1 MNENINKKFDVKNFD
16 YDKCY
21 EEVKENASKNINII
35 VCGATGVGKSSLIN
49 DFFEFDKDRDA
60 PVGSSGKPQTRGI
73 HEYHSKSIT
82 LFDTEGYEVENSST
96 PETSAFYKNI
106 IDLIDERK
114 NTYSADLDMHI
125 HEVWYCI
132 NNRFMD
138 LDEKLIKDIQARNI
152 PVCVIITKV
161 DNLDENE
168 VAQIKDAVGN
178 AGKRNRINGVE
189 VFTYST
195 NSDLGDEYVQKSEI
209 NSWAHH
215 NLDDYLRE
223 SFIPSL
229 KKAQGQM
236 AEMMIKHKI
245 PKYAVVA
252 AGTVAATSF
261 VPVPFSDSVPLMG
274 IQVKMAMD
282 ILSCYG
288 IDNDMKGV
296 VTNLVGAGAVSY
308 IGKTLASQLLSVIPF
323 VGGAAKATVN
333 VSVAT
338 TVTATLG
345 VAITKICEEYTK
357 ACIENGG
364 SKDLMIT
371 KISDFFTVENLK
383 KVMKEISKGK
393 EQKVIKEIVNA
404 LVDKFKDTKKGAKK

>member
-49 DFFEFDKDRDA
+49 DFFEFDKDSAA

-82 LFDTEGYEVENSST
+82 LFDTEGYEVESSST
-96 PETSAFYKNI
+96 PENSAFYRNI

-114 NTYSADLDMHI
+114 NTYPADLGMHI

-138 LDEKLIKDIQARNI
+138 IDEKLIKDIQARNI

-168 VAQIKDAVGN
+168 VAQIKDAVGD

-245 PKYAVVA
+245 PKYAALA

-296 VTNLVGAGAVSY
+296 VRNLVGAGFVSY
-308 IGKTLASQLLSVIPF
+308 VGKTLASQLLSVIPF

-345 VAITKICEEYTK
+345 VTITKI
-357 ACIENGG
+357 
-364 SKDLMIT
+364 
-371 KISDFFTVENLK
+371 
-383 KVMKEISKGK
+383 
-393 EQKVIKEIVNA
+393 
-404 LVDKFKDTKKGAKK
+404 

>member
-49 DFFEFDKDRDA
+49 DFFEFDKDSAA

-73 HEYHSKSIT
+73 HEYRSKSIT
-82 LFDTEGYEVENSST
+82 LFDTEGYEVESSST
-96 PETSAFYKNI
+96 PENSAFYKNI

-114 NTYSADLDMHI
+114 NNYPADLGMHI

-138 LDEKLIKDIQARNI
+138 LDERLIKDIQARNI

-161 DNLDENE
+161 DNLDEKE
-168 VAQIKDAVGN
+168 VAQIKDAVGE

-189 VFTYST
+189 VFTYYT
-195 NSDLGDEYVQKSEI
+195 NSD
-209 NSWAHH
+209 
-215 NLDDYLRE
+215 LDDYLRE

-245 PKYAVVA
+245 PKYAAVA
-252 AGTVAATSF
+252 AGIVTATSF
-261 VPVPFSDSVPLMG
+261 VPVPLSDSVPLMG

-296 VTNLVGAGAVSY
+296 VKNLAGAGFVSY

-371 KISDFFTVENLK
+371 KISDYFTVENLK

-393 EQKVIKEIVNA
+393 DQKIVERIVKA
-404 LVDKFKDTKKGAKK
+404 VVDMFKDTKKGARK